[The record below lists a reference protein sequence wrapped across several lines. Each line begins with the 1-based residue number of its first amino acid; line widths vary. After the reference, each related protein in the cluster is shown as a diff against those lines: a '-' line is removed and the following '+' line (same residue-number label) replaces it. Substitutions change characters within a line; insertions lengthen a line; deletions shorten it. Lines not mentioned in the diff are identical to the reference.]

1 MSQDESSQQETIQKL
16 FKLYGGIDAFKND
29 AQKQL
34 NELNEKWNQNSELL
48 GRILRAHLV
57 VEHYLTLWV
66 QYHNPNLGSINEARL
81 SFSNKISLVGEK
93 DISIK
98 DLVPGL
104 KRLNKV
110 RNRIAHTLN
119 VNILR
124 EDEDALKSSKFFKA
138 MIDQDQGL
146 YCSPTACG
154 IELLEGFAKYSAGM
168 LQAGSHGKTYLWQE
182 AFGNDSS
189 GST

>member
-1 MSQDESSQQETIQKL
+1 MIQDDFSPQETIEKL
-16 FKLYGGIDAFKND
+16 FNLYGGKDAFKND
-29 AQKQL
+29 TQKQL
-34 NELNEKWNQNSELL
+34 NEFNEKWDQNSELL

-66 QYHNPNLGSINEARL
+66 QYQNPNLGSIDEAKL

-93 DISIK
+93 DISVK

-110 RNRIAHTLN
+110 RNRIAHNLS
-119 VNILR
+119 VDILK

-138 MIDQDQGL
+138 MIDLDQGL

-154 IELLEGFAKYSAGM
+154 IELLEGFAKYSAGR
-168 LQAGSHGKTYLWQE
+168 LQAGSNEKTHLWQE
-182 AFGNDSS
+182 AFGNDPSVS
-189 GST
+189 